1 MLTKSR
7 WWLTKSSGGA
17 RVLGDRT
24 VEDYVDTCRENGGGV
39 ADMRFSRRF
48 GGLGLKTTGWTV
60 SGFVKKYTFII
71 CSLSANDF

>member
-24 VEDYVDTCRENGGGV
+24 VEDYIDTGRENRGGI
-39 ADMRFSRRF
+39 ADIRFSRRF
-48 GGLGLKTTGWTV
+48 GGLGLKTTSWMVT
-60 SGFVKKYTFII
+60 GFVKKLYFYDMFTI
-71 CSLSANDF
+71 S